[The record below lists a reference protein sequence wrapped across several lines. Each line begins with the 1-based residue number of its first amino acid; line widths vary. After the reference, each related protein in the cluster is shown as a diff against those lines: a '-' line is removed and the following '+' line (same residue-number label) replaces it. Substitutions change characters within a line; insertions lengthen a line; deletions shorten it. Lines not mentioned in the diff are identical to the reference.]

1 MADTYTVKKGD
12 TLSEIAAK
20 YKGDYG
26 YSNTYTYMNELVKIN
41 NISDPDRLVIGQT
54 IKLSGT
60 STPVATNNSSRVAVQ
75 VFGLQSNTDRTVYV
89 TWSWDK
95 SYTKEY
101 NVVWYYATGDGIW
114 FVGNND
120 STTNKQSIY
129 SAPTNATKVK
139 VKIKPIS
146 KTYQVNNTTGTGKNK
161 TTTTTEV
168 NYWVAGWSTEQIYN
182 FSNNPPTK
190 PSTPTVT
197 IDKFKLTASLT
208 NLDVNGDTIHFQVVK
223 DDAKYYKSGKSRI
236 VTRSSSW
243 SCTVAAGS
251 KYKVRCRSYRGDLY
265 SDWSEY
271 SDNLNTIPVAPSG
284 FKSAKAT
291 SATSV
296 RLTWDKVDNA
306 TSYEIEY
313 ATKKTYFDG
322 SDQTTTISSITTTSY
337 EKTGLESGSQYFFR
351 LRAVNAQGNSGWS
364 KISSVTVGKAPSAPT
379 TWSSTTTAIVGE
391 PLNLY
396 WMHNSEDGSTQ
407 KKAFLELYVNGVK
420 TTKTLTYNIPEDKED
435 EVTTYS
441 IDTSQYSEGV
451 KIEWRVKTAGII
463 DTYSEW
469 SVQRTID
476 IYAPPV
482 LEMEV
487 RDHENE
493 LMSVLTSFPFY
504 VSASASPETQTPV
517 GYHLSIIANSN
528 YETVDNVG
536 NAISVSAGDEVY
548 TKYFDISTDL
558 MVELSA
564 NNLSLENNIEYT
576 VKCVVSMNSGLTAEE
591 TSTFYVAWTD
601 NEYEPNAE
609 LAIDENTLAAYIQP
623 FCRDIY
629 GRTISGIT
637 LSVYRREYDG
647 SFVELATDL
656 DNSKNTF
663 VTDPHPA
670 LDYARY
676 RIVAKSTA
684 TGAISYYDMPGY
696 PVGGKSVVIQWDDD
710 WSEFDP
716 AGEESELEQQPWSG
730 SMLILPY
737 NIDVSDN
744 YKPDTELVEYI
755 GRKHP
760 VSYYGTQQGV
770 SATWNVS
777 IPKNDKDTLYALR
790 RLSVWMGDVYVREP
804 SGSGYWANI
813 VVSFSQ
819 KHAELTI
826 PVTLSITRVEGGV

>member
-12 TLSEIAAK
+12 TLSDIAAK
-20 YKGDYG
+20 LKSKYG
-26 YSNTYTYMNELVKIN
+26 YTDTYKYVSELVKLN
-41 NISDPDRLVIGQT
+41 DISDPDRIVVGQVLQ
-54 IKLSGT
+54 LSGT
-60 STPVATNNSSRVAVQ
+60 ASPPKANTTSRPAIKL
-75 VFGLQSNTDRTVYV
+75 FGLQSNTDRTMYV

-95 SYTKEY
+95 SNTKEY
-101 NVVWYYATGDGIW
+101 NVVWYYATGDGVW
-114 FVGNND
+114 FVGND
-120 STTNKQSIY
+120 GTVKVKQSVY
-129 SAPTNATKVK
+129 SAPSNAISVKVK
-139 VKIKPIS
+139 VKPIS
-146 KTYQVNNTTGTGKNK
+146 DTYEVNKKVGK
-161 TTTTTEV
+161 TTTTTNV
-168 NYWVAGWSTEQIYN
+168 NYWVAGWSTEKIYY
-182 FSNNPPTK
+182 FSSNPPTK
-190 PSTPTVT
+190 PPKPTVK
-197 IDKFKLTASLT
+197 IEKFKLTAELA
-208 NLDVNGDTIHFQVVK
+208 NLDVNAKTIHFQVVK
-223 DDAKYYKSGKSRI
+223 DDAKVYKTG
-236 VTRSSSW
+236 SSNIITSSASW
-243 SCTVAAGS
+243 SCQVVAGS
-251 KYKVRCRSYRGDLY
+251 KYKVRCYSKRGTLL

-271 SDNLNTIPVAPSG
+271 TDNLETIPTTPLTIPTI
-284 FKSAKAT
+284 KAT

-296 RLTWDKVDNA
+296 LLKWSKNDTA
-306 TSYEIEY
+306 TSYELEY
-313 ATKKTYFDG
+313 ATKKSYFDG
-322 SDQTTTISSITTTSY
+322 SDQTTVISSITTTTY
-337 EKTGLESGSQYFFR
+337 EKTGLESGSEYFFR
-351 LRAVNAQGNSGWS
+351 LRAVNAQGSSGWS
-364 KISSVTVGKAPSAPT
+364 QIRSIKIGKAPAAPT

-407 KKAFLELYVNGVK
+407 KKAYLELYVNGVK
-420 TTKTLTYNIPEDKED
+420 STKTLTYNIPEDKED

-441 IDTSQYSEGV
+441 IDTSEYDEGA

-463 DTYSEW
+463 DEYSEW

-487 RDHENE
+487 RDYENE
-493 LMSVLTSFPFY
+493 LMSTLTSFPFY
-504 VSASASPETQTPV
+504 VSGSASTTMQLPV

-536 NAISVSAGDEVY
+536 NARIVSAGDEVY
-548 TKYFDISTDL
+548 SKYFDISTDL
-558 MVELSA
+558 LVELSA
-564 NNLSLENNIEYT
+564 NNLSLENNVEYT
-576 VKCVVSMNSGLTAEE
+576 IKCSVTMNSGLTAEE
-591 TSTFYVAWTD
+591 TSTFSVAWTD

-609 LAIDENTLAAYIQP
+609 LAIDEATLSAYIHP
-623 FCRDIY
+623 FCKDIY

-656 DNSKNTF
+656 DNAANTF
-663 VTDPHPA
+663 ITDPHPS

-716 AGEESELEQQPWSG
+716 AGEESELEQQPWAG

-770 SATWNVS
+770 SATWNIS

>member
-12 TLSEIAAK
+12 TLSDIAAK
-20 YKGDYG
+20 LKSKYG
-26 YSNTYTYMNELVKIN
+26 YTDTYKYVNELVKLN
-41 NISDPDRLVIGQT
+41 DISDPDRIVVGQTLQLSGTASSPKANTTSRPT
-54 IKLSGT
+54 IKL
-60 STPVATNNSSRVAVQ
+60 
-75 VFGLQSNTDRTVYV
+75 FGLQSNTDRTMYV

-95 SYTKEY
+95 SNTKEY
-101 NVVWYYATGDGIW
+101 NVIWYYATGDGVW
-114 FVGNND
+114 FVGND
-120 STTNKQSIY
+120 GTVKVKQSVY
-129 SAPTNATKVK
+129 SAPSNAISVKVK
-139 VKIKPIS
+139 VKPIS
-146 KTYQVNNTTGTGKNK
+146 DTYEVNKKVGK
-161 TTTTTEV
+161 TTTTTNV
-168 NYWVAGWSTEQIYN
+168 DYWVAGWSTEQIYY
-182 FSNNPPTK
+182 FSDNPPTK
-190 PSTPTVT
+190 PSKPTVK
-197 IDKFKLTASLT
+197 IEKFKLTAELS
-208 NLDVNGDTIHFQVVK
+208 NLDVNADTIYFQVVK
-223 DDAKYYKSGKSRI
+223 NDEKIYKTGSSKI
-236 VTRSSSW
+236 VTSSASW
-243 SCTVAAGS
+243 SCQVVAGS
-251 KYKVRCRSYRGDLY
+251 KYKVRCYAKRGILS
-265 SDWSEY
+265 SDWTEY
-271 SDNLNTIPVAPSG
+271 TDNLETIPTTPLVIPTI
-284 FKSAKAT
+284 KAT

-296 RLTWDKVDNA
+296 LLKWLKNSTA
-306 TSYEIEY
+306 TSYELEY
-313 ATKKTYFDG
+313 ATKKSYFDG
-322 SDQTTTISSITTTSY
+322 SDQTTVISSITTTTY
-337 EKTGLESGSQYFFR
+337 EKTGLESGSEYFFR
-351 LRAVNAQGNSGWS
+351 LRAVNAKGSSGWS
-364 KISSVTVGKAPSAPT
+364 QIRSIKIGKAPSAPT

-441 IDTSQYSEGV
+441 IDTSGYNEGA

-463 DTYSEW
+463 DEYSEW

-487 RDHENE
+487 RDYDNE

-504 VSASASPETQTPV
+504 VHGSASPATQTPV
-517 GYHLSIIANSN
+517 GYHLSIIANNS

-536 NAISVSAGDEVY
+536 NAKNVSAGDEVY
-548 TKYFDISTDL
+548 SKYFDISANL
-558 MVELSA
+558 LVELSA
-564 NNLSLENNIEYT
+564 NNLNLENNMSYT
-576 VKCVVSMNSGLTAEE
+576 VKCSVTMDSGLTAEE
-591 TSTFYVAWTD
+591 TSTFSVAWTD

-609 LAIDENTLAAYIQP
+609 LAIDEATLSAYIHP

-656 DNSKNTF
+656 DNAANTF
-663 VTDPHPA
+663 ITDPHPS

-716 AGEESELEQQPWSG
+716 AGEESALEQQPWAG

-770 SATWNVS
+770 SATWNIS

-804 SGSGYWANI
+804 SGSGYWANV

>member
-12 TLSEIAAK
+12 TLSDIAAK
-20 YKGDYG
+20 LKSKYG
-26 YSNTYTYMNELVKIN
+26 YTDTYKYVNELVKLN
-41 NISDPDRLVIGQT
+41 DISDPDRIVVGQTLQLSGTASSPKANTTSRPT
-54 IKLSGT
+54 IKL
-60 STPVATNNSSRVAVQ
+60 
-75 VFGLQSNTDRTVYV
+75 FGLQSNTDRTMYV

-95 SYTKEY
+95 SNTKEY
-101 NVVWYYATGDGIW
+101 NVIWYYATGDGVW
-114 FVGNND
+114 FVGND
-120 STTNKQSIY
+120 GTVKVKQSVY
-129 SAPTNATKVK
+129 SAPSNAISVKVK
-139 VKIKPIS
+139 VKPIS
-146 KTYQVNNTTGTGKNK
+146 DTYEVNKKVGK
-161 TTTTTEV
+161 TTTTTNV
-168 NYWVAGWSTEQIYN
+168 NYWVAGWSTEQIYY
-182 FSNNPPTK
+182 FSDNPPTK
-190 PSTPTVT
+190 PSKPTVK
-197 IDKFKLTASLT
+197 IEKFKLTAELS
-208 NLDVNGDTIHFQVVK
+208 NLDVNADTIYFQVVK
-223 DDAKYYKSGKSRI
+223 NDEKIYKTGSSKI
-236 VTRSSSW
+236 VTSSASW
-243 SCTVAAGS
+243 SCQVVAGS
-251 KYKVRCRSYRGDLY
+251 KYKVRCYAKRGILS
-265 SDWSEY
+265 SDWTEY
-271 SDNLNTIPVAPSG
+271 TDNLETIPTTPLVIPTI
-284 FKSAKAT
+284 KAT

-296 RLTWDKVDNA
+296 LLKWLKNSTA
-306 TSYEIEY
+306 TSYELEY
-313 ATKKTYFDG
+313 ATKKSYFDG
-322 SDQTTTISSITTTSY
+322 SDQTTVISSITTTTY
-337 EKTGLESGSQYFFR
+337 EKTGLESGSEYFFR
-351 LRAVNAQGNSGWS
+351 LRAVNAKGSSGWS
-364 KISSVTVGKAPSAPT
+364 QIRSIKIGKAPSAPT

-441 IDTSQYSEGV
+441 IDTSGYNEGA

-463 DTYSEW
+463 DEYSEW

-487 RDHENE
+487 RDYDNE

-504 VSASASPETQTPV
+504 VHGSASPATQTPV
-517 GYHLSIIANSN
+517 GYHLSIIANNS

-536 NAISVSAGDEVY
+536 NAKNVSAGDEVY
-548 TKYFDISTDL
+548 SKYFDISANL
-558 MVELSA
+558 LVELSA
-564 NNLSLENNIEYT
+564 NNLNLENNMSYT
-576 VKCVVSMNSGLTAEE
+576 VKCSVTMDSGLTAEE
-591 TSTFYVAWTD
+591 TSTFSVAWTD

-609 LAIDENTLAAYIQP
+609 LAIDEATLSAYIHP

-656 DNSKNTF
+656 DNAANTF
-663 VTDPHPA
+663 ITDPHPS

-716 AGEESELEQQPWSG
+716 AGEESALEQQPWAG

-770 SATWNVS
+770 SATWNIS

-804 SGSGYWANI
+804 SGSGYWANV

>member
-12 TLSEIAAK
+12 TLSDIAAK
-20 YKGDYG
+20 LKSKYG
-26 YSNTYTYMNELVKIN
+26 YTDTYKYVSELVKLN
-41 NISDPDRLVIGQT
+41 DISDPDRIVVGQVLQLSGTASPPKANTTSRPT
-54 IKLSGT
+54 IKL
-60 STPVATNNSSRVAVQ
+60 
-75 VFGLQSNTDRTVYV
+75 FGLQSNTDRTMYV

-95 SYTKEY
+95 SNTKEY
-101 NVVWYYATGDGIW
+101 NVVWYYATGDGVW
-114 FVGNND
+114 FVGND
-120 STTNKQSIY
+120 GTVKVKQSVY
-129 SAPTNATKVK
+129 SAPSNAISVKVK
-139 VKIKPIS
+139 VKPIS
-146 KTYQVNNTTGTGKNK
+146 DTYEVNKKVGK
-161 TTTTTEV
+161 TTTTTNV
-168 NYWVAGWSTEQIYN
+168 NYWVAGWSTEKIYY
-182 FSNNPPTK
+182 FSSNPPTK
-190 PSTPTVT
+190 PPKPTVK
-197 IDKFKLTASLT
+197 IEKFKLTAELA
-208 NLDVNGDTIHFQVVK
+208 NLDVNAKTIHFQVVK
-223 DDAKYYKSGKSRI
+223 DDAKVYKTGSSNI
-236 VTRSSSW
+236 VTSSASW
-243 SCTVAAGS
+243 SCQVVAGS
-251 KYKVRCRSYRGDLY
+251 KYKVRCYSKRGTLL

-271 SDNLNTIPVAPSG
+271 TDNLETIPTTPLIIPTI
-284 FKSAKAT
+284 KAT

-296 RLTWDKVDNA
+296 LLKWLKNDTA
-306 TSYEIEY
+306 TSYELEY
-313 ATKKTYFDG
+313 ATKKSYFDG
-322 SDQTTTISSITTTSY
+322 SDQTTVISSITTTTY
-337 EKTGLESGSQYFFR
+337 EKTGLESGSEYFFR
-351 LRAVNAQGNSGWS
+351 LRAVNAQGSSGWS
-364 KISSVTVGKAPSAPT
+364 QIRSIKIGKAPAAPT

-407 KKAFLELYVNGVK
+407 KKAYLELYVNGVK
-420 TTKTLTYNIPEDKED
+420 STKTLTYNIPEDKED

-441 IDTSQYSEGV
+441 IDTSEYDEGA
-451 KIEWRVKTAGII
+451 KIEWRVKTAGIV
-463 DTYSEW
+463 DEYSEW
-469 SVQRTID
+469 SVQRTVD

-487 RDHENE
+487 RDYDNE

-504 VSASASPETQTPV
+504 VHGSASPATQTPV
-517 GYHLSIIANSN
+517 GYHLSIIANKS

-536 NAISVSAGDEVY
+536 NAKNVSAGDEVY
-548 TKYFDISTDL
+548 SKYFDISANL
-558 MVELSA
+558 LVELSA
-564 NNLSLENNIEYT
+564 NNLNLENNMSYT
-576 VKCVVSMNSGLTAEE
+576 VKCSVTMDSGLTAEE

-609 LAIDENTLAAYIQP
+609 LAIDEATLSAYIHP
-623 FCRDIY
+623 FCKDIY

-656 DNSKNTF
+656 DNAANTF
-663 VTDPHPA
+663 ITDPHPS

-716 AGEESELEQQPWSG
+716 AGEESELEQQPWAG

-770 SATWNVS
+770 SATWNIS

>member
-12 TLSEIAAK
+12 TLSDIAAK
-20 YKGDYG
+20 FKSKYG
-26 YSNTYTYMNELVKIN
+26 YTDTYKYVSELVKLN
-41 NISDPDRLVIGQT
+41 DISDPGRIVVGQVLQLSGTASPPKANTTSRPT
-54 IKLSGT
+54 IKL
-60 STPVATNNSSRVAVQ
+60 
-75 VFGLQSNTDRTVYV
+75 FGLQSNTDRTMYV

-95 SYTKEY
+95 SNTKEY
-101 NVVWYYATGDGIW
+101 NVVWYYATGDGVW
-114 FVGNND
+114 FVGND
-120 STTNKQSIY
+120 GTVKVKQSVY
-129 SAPTNATKVK
+129 SAPSNAISVKVK
-139 VKIKPIS
+139 VKPIS
-146 KTYQVNNTTGTGKNK
+146 DTYEVNKKVGE
-161 TTTTTEV
+161 TTTTTNV
-168 NYWVAGWSTEQIYN
+168 NYWVAGWSTEKIYY
-182 FSNNPPTK
+182 FSSNPPTK
-190 PSTPTVT
+190 PPKPTVK
-197 IDKFKLTASLT
+197 IEKFKLTAELT
-208 NLDVNGDTIHFQVVK
+208 NLDVNAETIHFQVVK
-223 DDAKYYKSGKSRI
+223 DDAKVYKTGDSNI
-236 VTRSSSW
+236 VTSSASW
-243 SCTVAAGS
+243 SCQVVAGS
-251 KYKVRCRSYRGDLY
+251 KYKVRCYSKRGTLL

-271 SDNLNTIPVAPSG
+271 TDNLETIPTTPLTIPTI
-284 FKSAKAT
+284 KAT

-296 RLTWDKVDNA
+296 LLKWLKNSTA
-306 TSYEIEY
+306 TSYELEY
-313 ATKKTYFDG
+313 ATKKSYFDG
-322 SDQTTTISSITTTSY
+322 SDQTTVISSITTTTY
-337 EKTGLESGSQYFFR
+337 EKTGLESGSEYFFR
-351 LRAVNAQGNSGWS
+351 LRAVNAQGSSGWS
-364 KISSVTVGKAPSAPT
+364 QIRSIKIGKAPSAPT

-407 KKAFLELYVNGVK
+407 KKAYLELYVNGVK
-420 TTKTLTYNIPEDKED
+420 STKTLTYNIPEDKED

-441 IDTSQYSEGV
+441 IDTSEYDEGA
-451 KIEWRVKTAGII
+451 KIEWRVKTAGIV
-463 DTYSEW
+463 DEYSEW
-469 SVQRTID
+469 SVQRTVD

-487 RDHENE
+487 RDYDNE

-504 VSASASPETQTPV
+504 VHGSAFPATQTPV
-517 GYHLSIIANSN
+517 GYHLSIIANNS

-536 NAISVSAGDEVY
+536 NVKNVSAGDEVY
-548 TKYFDISTDL
+548 SKYFDISANL
-558 MVELSA
+558 LVELSA
-564 NNLSLENNIEYT
+564 NNLNLENNVSYT
-576 VKCVVSMNSGLTAEE
+576 VKCSVTMDSGLTAEE
-591 TSTFYVAWTD
+591 TSTFSVAWTD

-609 LAIDENTLAAYIQP
+609 LAIDEATLSAYIHP
-623 FCRDIY
+623 FCKDIY

-656 DNSKNTF
+656 DNAANTF
-663 VTDPHPA
+663 ITDPHPS

-716 AGEESELEQQPWSG
+716 AGEESALEQQPWAG

-770 SATWNVS
+770 SATWNIS

>member
-12 TLSEIAAK
+12 TLSDIAAK
-20 YKGDYG
+20 LKSKYG
-26 YSNTYTYMNELVKIN
+26 YTDTYKYVNELVKLN
-41 NISDPDRLVIGQT
+41 DISDPDRIVVGQTLQLSGTASSPKANTTSRPT
-54 IKLSGT
+54 IKL
-60 STPVATNNSSRVAVQ
+60 
-75 VFGLQSNTDRTVYV
+75 FGLQSNTDRTMYV

-95 SYTKEY
+95 SNTKEY
-101 NVVWYYATGDGIW
+101 NVIWYYATGDGVW
-114 FVGNND
+114 FVGND
-120 STTNKQSIY
+120 GTVKVKQSVY
-129 SAPTNATKVK
+129 SAPSNAISVKVK
-139 VKIKPIS
+139 VKPIS
-146 KTYQVNNTTGTGKNK
+146 DTYEVNKKVGK
-161 TTTTTEV
+161 TTTTTNV
-168 NYWVAGWSTEQIYN
+168 NYWVAGWSTEQIYY
-182 FSNNPPTK
+182 FSDNPPTK
-190 PSTPTVT
+190 PSKPTVK
-197 IDKFKLTASLT
+197 IEKFKLTAELS
-208 NLDVNGDTIHFQVVK
+208 NLDVNADTIYFQVVK
-223 DDAKYYKSGKSRI
+223 NDEKIYKTGSSKI
-236 VTRSSSW
+236 VTSSASW
-243 SCTVAAGS
+243 SCQVVAGS
-251 KYKVRCRSYRGDLY
+251 KYKVRCYAKRGILS
-265 SDWSEY
+265 SDWTEY
-271 SDNLNTIPVAPSG
+271 TDNLETIPTTPLVIPTI
-284 FKSAKAT
+284 KAT

-296 RLTWDKVDNA
+296 LLKWLKNSTA
-306 TSYEIEY
+306 TSYELEY
-313 ATKKTYFDG
+313 ATKKSYFDG
-322 SDQTTTISSITTTSY
+322 SDQTTVISSITTTTY
-337 EKTGLESGSQYFFR
+337 EKTGLESGSEYFFR
-351 LRAVNAQGNSGWS
+351 LRAVNAKGSSGWS
-364 KISSVTVGKAPSAPT
+364 QIRSIKIGKAPSAPT

-441 IDTSQYSEGV
+441 IDTSGYDEGA

-463 DTYSEW
+463 DEYSEW

-487 RDHENE
+487 RDYDNE

-504 VSASASPETQTPV
+504 VHGSASPATQTPV
-517 GYHLSIIANSN
+517 GYHLSIIANNS

-536 NAISVSAGDEVY
+536 NAKNVSAGDEVY
-548 TKYFDISTDL
+548 SKYFDISANL
-558 MVELSA
+558 LVELSA
-564 NNLSLENNIEYT
+564 NNLNLENNMSYT
-576 VKCVVSMNSGLTAEE
+576 VKCSVTMDSGLTAEE
-591 TSTFYVAWTD
+591 TSTFSVAWTD

-609 LAIDENTLAAYIQP
+609 LAIDEATLSAYIHP

-656 DNSKNTF
+656 DNAANTF
-663 VTDPHPA
+663 ITDPHPS

-716 AGEESELEQQPWSG
+716 AGEESALEQQPWAG

-770 SATWNVS
+770 SATWNIS

-804 SGSGYWANI
+804 SGSGYWANV

>member
-1 MADTYTVKKGD
+1 MADTYIVKKGD
-12 TLSEIAAK
+12 TLSDIAANLK
-20 YKGDYG
+20 SKYG
-26 YSNTYTYMNELVKIN
+26 YTDTYKYVNELVKLN
-41 NISDPDRLVIGQT
+41 DISDPSRLVVGQELR
-54 IKLSGT
+54 LSGT
-60 STPVATNNSSRVAVQ
+60 ASPQEVNTTSRPIIKQ
-75 VFGLQSNTDRTVYV
+75 FGLQSNTDRTMYV

-95 SYTKEY
+95 SNTKEY
-101 NVVWYYATGDGIW
+101 NVVWYYATGDGVW
-114 FVGNND
+114 FVGND
-120 STTNKQSIY
+120 GTVKVKQSVY
-129 SAPTNATKVK
+129 SAPSNAICVK

-146 KTYQVNNTTGTGKNK
+146 DTYEVNQKVGKIS
-161 TTTTTEV
+161 TTTNV
-168 NYWVAGWSTEQIYN
+168 NYWVAGWSTEQIYY
-182 FSNNPPTK
+182 FSDNPPTK
-190 PSTPTVT
+190 PPKPTVK
-197 IDKFKLTASLT
+197 IEKFKLTAELA
-208 NLDVNGDTIHFQVVK
+208 NLDVNAKEIHFQVIK
-223 DDAKYYKSGKSRI
+223 DDTTVYKTGSSKI
-236 VTRSSSW
+236 VTSSASW
-243 SCTVAAGS
+243 SCQVAAGS
-251 KYKVRCRSYRGDLY
+251 KYKVRCYSKRDTLM

-271 SDNLNTIPVAPSG
+271 TDNLETIPATPLTIPTL
-284 FKSAKAT
+284 KAT

-296 RLTWDKVDNA
+296 LLTWLKDDTAK
-306 TSYEIEY
+306 SYELEY
-313 ATKKTYFDG
+313 TTKKSYFDS
-322 SDQTTTISSITTTSY
+322 SDKTTIISSITTTSY
-337 EKTGLESGSQYFFR
+337 EKTGLESGSEYFFR
-351 LRAVNAQGNSGWS
+351 LRAVNDQGSSGWS
-364 KISSVTVGKAPSAPT
+364 PIESIKIGKAPSAPT

-407 KKAFLELYVNGVK
+407 KKAYLELYINGVK
-420 TTKTLTYNIPEDKED
+420 ETKTLTYDIPDDKAD

-441 IDTSQYSEGV
+441 IDTSGYNEGT
-451 KIEWRVKTAGII
+451 KIEWRVKTAGIV
-463 DTYSEW
+463 DEYSEW

-487 RDHENE
+487 KDYNNA
-493 LMSVLTSFPFY
+493 LMSVLTTFPFY
-504 VSASASPETQTPV
+504 VHGSAFPKTQKPV
-517 GYHLSIIANSN
+517 GYHLIIIANNS
-528 YETVDNVG
+528 YETLDNIG
-536 NAISVSAGDEVY
+536 NVKNVSAGDEVY
-548 TKYFDISTDL
+548 SKYFDTSENL
-558 MVELSA
+558 LVEFSA
-564 NNLSLENNIEYT
+564 NNLSLENNMSYT
-576 VKCVVSMNSGLTAEE
+576 IKCSVTMDSGLTAEE
-591 TSTFYVAWTD
+591 TSTFSVAWTD

-609 LAIDENTLAAYIQP
+609 LAIDENTLSAYIHP
-623 FCRDIY
+623 FCKDIY
-629 GRTISGIT
+629 GRIIRGIT

-647 SFVELATDL
+647 SFVELATGL
-656 DNSKNTF
+656 DNESNTF
-663 VTDPHPA
+663 ITDPHPS

-696 PVGGKSVVIQWDDD
+696 PVGGKSVVIQWDED

-716 AGEESELEQQPWSG
+716 SGESNELEQQPWVG

-770 SATWNVS
+770 SATWNIS

-790 RLSVWMGDVYVREP
+790 RLSVWMGNVYVREP

-826 PVTLSITRVEGGV
+826 PVTFSITRVEGGV

>member
-12 TLSEIAAK
+12 TLSDIAAK
-20 YKGDYG
+20 LKSKYG
-26 YSNTYTYMNELVKIN
+26 YTDTYKYVSELVKLN
-41 NISDPDRLVIGQT
+41 DISDPDRIVVGQVLQLSGTASPPKANTTSRPT
-54 IKLSGT
+54 IKL
-60 STPVATNNSSRVAVQ
+60 
-75 VFGLQSNTDRTVYV
+75 FGLQSNTDRTMYV

-95 SYTKEY
+95 SNTKEY
-101 NVVWYYATGDGIW
+101 NVVWYYATGDGVW
-114 FVGNND
+114 FVGND
-120 STTNKQSIY
+120 GTVKVKQSVY
-129 SAPTNATKVK
+129 SAPSNAISVKVK
-139 VKIKPIS
+139 VKPIS
-146 KTYQVNNTTGTGKNK
+146 DTYEVNKKVGK
-161 TTTTTEV
+161 TTTTTNV
-168 NYWVAGWSTEQIYN
+168 NYWVAGWSTEKIYY
-182 FSNNPPTK
+182 FSSNPPTK
-190 PSTPTVT
+190 PPKPTVK
-197 IDKFKLTASLT
+197 IEKFKLTAELA
-208 NLDVNGDTIHFQVVK
+208 NLDVNAKTIHFQVVK
-223 DDAKYYKSGKSRI
+223 DDAKVYKTGSSNI
-236 VTRSSSW
+236 VTSSASW
-243 SCTVAAGS
+243 SCQVVAGS
-251 KYKVRCRSYRGDLY
+251 KYKVRCYSKRGTLL

-271 SDNLNTIPVAPSG
+271 TDNLETIPTTPLIIPTI
-284 FKSAKAT
+284 KAT

-296 RLTWDKVDNA
+296 LLKWLKNDTA
-306 TSYEIEY
+306 TSYELEY
-313 ATKKTYFDG
+313 ATKKSYFDG
-322 SDQTTTISSITTTSY
+322 SDQTTVISSITTTTY
-337 EKTGLESGSQYFFR
+337 EKTGLESGSEYFFR
-351 LRAVNAQGNSGWS
+351 LRAVNAQGSSGWS
-364 KISSVTVGKAPSAPT
+364 QIRSIRIGKAPAAPT

-407 KKAFLELYVNGVK
+407 KKAYLELYVNGVK
-420 TTKTLTYNIPEDKED
+420 STKTLTYNIPEDKED

-441 IDTSQYSEGV
+441 IDTSEYDEGA
-451 KIEWRVKTAGII
+451 KIEWRVKTAGIV
-463 DTYSEW
+463 DEYSEW
-469 SVQRTID
+469 SVQRTVD

-487 RDHENE
+487 RDYDNE

-504 VSASASPETQTPV
+504 VHGSASPATQTPV
-517 GYHLSIIANSN
+517 GYHLSIIANNS

-536 NAISVSAGDEVY
+536 NAKNVSAGDEVY
-548 TKYFDISTDL
+548 SKYFDISANL
-558 MVELSA
+558 LVELSA
-564 NNLSLENNIEYT
+564 NNLNLENNMSYT
-576 VKCVVSMNSGLTAEE
+576 VKCSVTMDSGLTAEE

-609 LAIDENTLAAYIQP
+609 LAIDEATLSAYIHP
-623 FCRDIY
+623 FCKDIY

-656 DNSKNTF
+656 DNAANTF
-663 VTDPHPA
+663 ITDPHPS

-716 AGEESELEQQPWSG
+716 AGEESELEQQPWAG

-770 SATWNVS
+770 SATWNIS